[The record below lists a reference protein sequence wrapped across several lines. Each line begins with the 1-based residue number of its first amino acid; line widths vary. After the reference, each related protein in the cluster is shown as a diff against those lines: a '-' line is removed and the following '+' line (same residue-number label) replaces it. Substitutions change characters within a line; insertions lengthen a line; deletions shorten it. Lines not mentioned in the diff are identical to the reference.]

1 MPPTSNTKST
11 KQTNT
16 KPTLLNDPPT
26 HTMRVNSIILAL
38 VAISNKSAAQEYQD
52 YAEGYAEQ
60 DNLYSDYAMKHQDG
74 GGGGGG
80 G

>member
-1 MPPTSNTKST
+1 
-11 KQTNT
+11 
-16 KPTLLNDPPT
+16 
-26 HTMRVNSIILAL
+26 MRVNSVILAL
-38 VAISNKSAAQEYQD
+38 VAISDSSIAQEYQD

>member
-1 MPPTSNTKST
+1 
-11 KQTNT
+11 
-16 KPTLLNDPPT
+16 
-26 HTMRVNSIILAL
+26 MRVNSIILAL